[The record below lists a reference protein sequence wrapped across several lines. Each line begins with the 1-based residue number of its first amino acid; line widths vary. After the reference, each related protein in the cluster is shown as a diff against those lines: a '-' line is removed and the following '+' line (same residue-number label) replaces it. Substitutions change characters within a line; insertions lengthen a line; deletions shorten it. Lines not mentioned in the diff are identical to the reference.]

1 MRSLQGHTPEEV
13 LRGYFHAKDESRPML
28 LDEVFAPNAEL
39 VIHNDSPN
47 IAFPAVTRGRSS
59 IAQVLVRDF
68 SLAYENV
75 YSFYL
80 RRPVGGV
87 QEFVSPWLVGMS
99 ERATGQPR
107 VGGGIYTWSFDPDPP
122 NLATKLVI
130 RIDVMQVLPE
140 SMFDDVFAWL
150 QALEYPWLSV
160 PQALQSIPT
169 HEALCP
175 IAAFLAAAS
184 PIAERSVMRM

>member
-1 MRSLQGHTPEEV
+1 MVRLQGHTPEEV
-13 LRGYFHAKDESRPML
+13 LRGYFHAKDESRPVL

-47 IAFPAVTRGRSS
+47 IAFPAITLGRSS

-80 RRPVGGV
+80 QRPAVGV

-107 VGGGIYTWSFDPDPP
+107 VGCGSYIWSFDSDPP
-122 NLATKLVI
+122 HLATKLVI
-130 RIDVMQVLPE
+130 RIDVMQVLPQ
-140 SMFDDVFAWL
+140 SMVDEVFTWL

-160 PQALQSIPT
+160 TQALESIPRRQS
-169 HEALCP
+169 LSP
-175 IAAFLAAAS
+175 IAAFLAG
-184 PIAERSVMRM
+184 M